1 MVNEIEFHL
10 DNLKISKQLE
20 QKVRDR
26 YQDWKRGHHDI
37 TNAFISLKQLSGKKS
52 VNVYEAKIV
61 LYHSPENIVAGHRSA
76 AIPEALAGAV
86 QAIERQLRE
95 ARSTFRDKRRRRQL
109 QFKENRKLTD

>member
-1 MVNEIEFHL
+1 MANEIEFHL
-10 DNLKISKQLE
+10 DNLKISQHLE

-37 TNAFISLKQLSGKKS
+37 TKAFISLKQLSGKKS
-52 VNVYEAKIV
+52 VHEYEAKIV
-61 LYHSPENIVAGHRSA
+61 LYHSPDNLVAGHRSA

-95 ARSTFRDKRRRRQL
+95 SRATFRDKRRRKQAL
-109 QFKENRKLTD
+109 FNDEI